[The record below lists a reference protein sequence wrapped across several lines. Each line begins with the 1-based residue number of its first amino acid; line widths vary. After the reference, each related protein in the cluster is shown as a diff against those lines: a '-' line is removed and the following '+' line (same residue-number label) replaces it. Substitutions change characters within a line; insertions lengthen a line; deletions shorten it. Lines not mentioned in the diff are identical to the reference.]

1 MTQSKR
7 YEGIHKERIASFEYV
22 SISLET
28 VDSSKEINTSKRIS
42 DFFFQ
47 INDGVFSY
55 ENNTLG
61 RYCGQEIPIP
71 VMSSTNVL
79 RVQFKTD
86 TLLALAGFNASYE
99 HLKGIFMTVG
109 QVKALTSARHRL
121 F

>member
-1 MTQSKR
+1 MTNPKGMKTHIKTELLSLNMYPFSLRQLTAQNDK
-7 YEGIHKERIASFEYV
+7 HKQTSFL
-22 SISLET
+22 I
-28 VDSSKEINTSKRIS
+28 
-42 DFFFQ
+42 FFQ
-47 INDGVFSY
+47 INDGVFSH

-61 RYCGQEIPIP
+61 RYCGQEIPLP
-71 VMSSTNVL
+71 VMSSTNVI

-109 QVKALTSARHRL
+109 QVKAFTSARHRL